1 MKQTNLIIAM
11 FLIAGCRAT
20 TPEDKG
26 TKGNIYTTDHYN
38 ITIASDLSNRL
49 NPKIY
54 PKAVSDVQIVN
65 TVVEDFYP
73 KIVKHKRSMNQLDQL
88 RVDFIN
94 KKQINQFGVNTKAMN
109 LDLAVFKTQGE
120 RIGYLRSNY
129 QTNKTVFLSEVKR
142 VYTSATARPSGSDI
156 WTYLQAGVDSFIVNK
171 EVSTGKIG
179 ETSFT
184 NRYRN
189 ILILTTD
196 GYLETKFDNSGYE
209 LSAKKIAEFRKSFL
223 KSGESNIESFYS
235 KNKQYKIKPL
245 TNPLI
250 ADLEILVLELYDR
263 TETIDGAS
271 VHPTDLEIIKMI
283 WSDWFKSSKIK
294 RFELHPKFSNRME
307 AEKVIAKF
315 IGI

>member
-1 MKQTNLIIAM
+1 MKQTNLIAVM

-26 TKGNIYTTDHYN
+26 TKDIYTTDHYN

-54 PKAVSDVQIVN
+54 PKAVSDVEIVN

-73 KIVKHKRSMNQLDQL
+73 KIVTHKRSMNQLDQL

-94 KKQINQFGVNTKAMN
+94 KKQISQFGVNTKAMN
-109 LDLAVFKTQGE
+109 LDLASFKTQRE
-120 RIGYLRSNY
+120 RIEYLRNNY
-129 QTNKTVFLSEVKR
+129 QTNKTAFLSEVER
-142 VYTSATARPSGSDI
+142 VHTSATARPSGSDI
-156 WTYLQAGVDSFIVNK
+156 WTYLQAGVDDFIVNK

-189 ILILTTD
+189 ILIVTTD
-196 GYLETKFDNSGYE
+196 GYLETKFDISGYE

-223 KSGESNIESFYS
+223 KSGESNIESFYIN
-235 KNKQYKIKPL
+235 NKQFKIKSL
-245 TNPLI
+245 TNPLL

-271 VHPTDLEIIKMI
+271 VHPTDLEIIKLI
-283 WSDWFKSSKIK
+283 WADWFKSSKIK
-294 RFELHPKFSNRME
+294 RFEFHPKFSNRME
-307 AEKVIAKF
+307 AEKIIAKF